1 MIYSMDVFVMI
12 KLQFQPQRI
21 KKGSTLRVLELK
33 KLFLKSESLL
43 HIGCFNYPSIR
54 KNSEDTCLKYMKF
67 NSSTIYYVSS
77 IPHLN
82 FFQPRLVFHSF

>member
-43 HIGCFNYPSIR
+43 H
-54 KNSEDTCLKYMKF
+54 
-67 NSSTIYYVSS
+67 
-77 IPHLN
+77 
-82 FFQPRLVFHSF
+82 RLLQLPVHQKKQRGHMFEIHEI

>member
-33 KLFLKSESLL
+33 KLFPVFLKSESLL
-43 HIGCFNYPSIR
+43 HR
-54 KNSEDTCLKYMKF
+54 L
-67 NSSTIYYVSS
+67 
-77 IPHLN
+77 
-82 FFQPRLVFHSF
+82 FQLPVHQKKQRGHMFEIHEI

>member
-43 HIGCFNYPSIR
+43 HR
-54 KNSEDTCLKYMKF
+54 L
-67 NSSTIYYVSS
+67 
-77 IPHLN
+77 
-82 FFQPRLVFHSF
+82 FQLPVHQKKQRGHMFELHEI